1 MKQID
6 IRDFTNYHYPTI
18 FTPAP
23 DGKHA
28 VMAVVDANEK
38 DNCYESCLWLYDMET
53 KKTSRLTSG
62 KKERTFIWMDSET
75 VLFIADREKAYQE
88 KAKNE
93 EDWTCF
99 YTLNIHGGE
108 AQLAFAVPYKAVKM
122 KKAGN
127 KLVLTVKYDYNK
139 PDLSHMEEGEEKKAA
154 LKAWKEEKDYEVFD
168 ELPFWG
174 NGQGY
179 TNAKRN
185 RYAIYDMGSGKLTYV
200 ADDWTD
206 CSQYSVLGNLLLY
219 KAYPWKQGVMGIRPG
234 VYLYNLSTGETK
246 TLIAPDSMRTGVV
259 SLLDEKTALI
269 AATDDSYKDT
279 TKYCDFYHMDLADGS
294 MKLIHPYESS
304 IGGSSVGSDSRFG
317 AGQTF
322 KAVDGEFYYISTVGD
337 FSHLYKISRG
347 GTVSGPLTAGSSCD
361 SFDVAGGHIASMEF
375 HGLHI
380 AELFVDGEQVTHMN
394 DWLTDEYDVQ
404 TPEAFSFTASDGYEI
419 HGWVLKP
426 AGFEEGKSY
435 PGILNIHGGPRT
447 VYSDV
452 YYHEMQMWANRGYFV
467 FFCNPRGSDG
477 RGTDF
482 GNINGIYGTVDYQNL
497 MDFTDEVLKRYPMI
511 DPEHLGVAGGSYGG
525 FMTNWIIG
533 HTDRFHAAASQRSIS
548 NWVSFEHNSDIGH
561 TFILNNQGSNTRT
574 DVELLWKQSPLQ
586 FAPNCK
592 TPTLFIHSDE
602 DYRCYMAE
610 GLAMFS
616 AIKRNGC
623 PSKLCLFH
631 GENHELS
638 RGGKPENRIDRM
650 TEIIKWMDEYLK

>member
-1 MKQID
+1 MKRIEID
-6 IRDFTNYHYPTI
+6 TFLKFQFLSSPQFSPGGTKIAFTVSR
-18 FTPAP
+18 P
-23 DGKHA
+23 DLGSNGYLS
-28 VMAVVDANEK
+28 DL
-38 DNCYESCLWLYDMET
+38 YLYDLET
-53 KKTSRLTSG
+53 KSVSRITAGGDAKTWAWTPDNTLLFSAARTDAE
-62 KKERTFIWMDSET
+62 KRDKENGITHLYEISPS
-75 VLFIADREKAYQE
+75 
-88 KAKNE
+88 
-93 EDWTCF
+93 
-99 YTLNIHGGE
+99 GGE
-108 AQLAFAVPYKAVKM
+108 AVCRASVPAVITGIHLLPDGRYLLTIRHDNYKDTR
-122 KKAGN
+122 KK
-127 KLVLTVKYDYNK
+127 
-139 PDLSHMEEGEEKKAA
+139 S
-154 LKAWKEEKDYEVFD
+154 YEVFD

-179 TNAKRN
+179 TNATRN
-185 RYAIYDMGSGKLTYV
+185 RYAVYDLKSGDLTYV
-200 ADDWTD
+200 DDEWTD
-206 CSQYSVLGNLLLY
+206 CSQYSVFGNLLLY
-219 KAYPWKQGVMGIRPG
+219 KAYPWKQSVMGIRPG
-234 VYLYNLSTGETK
+234 VYLYDLATGEK
-246 TLIAPDSMRTGVV
+246 VTLIDPDFIRTGVV
-259 SLLDEKTALI
+259 SLLDEKTAII

-279 TKYCDFYHMDLADGS
+279 TKYCDFYRMNLADGS
-294 MKLIHPYESS
+294 MELIHPYESS
-304 IGGSSVGSDSRFG
+304 IGISSVGSDSRFG
-317 AGQTF
+317 SGQTF
-322 KAVDGEFYYISTVGD
+322 KAVNGEFYYVSTVGD
-337 FSHLYKISRG
+337 FSHLYKISRD
-347 GTVSGPLTAGSSCD
+347 GTVSGPLTEGSSCD
-361 SFDVAGGHIASMEF
+361 SFDLANGHIASMEF
-375 HGLHI
+375 CGMQI
-380 AELFVDGEQVTHMN
+380 AELFVDGVQVTHLN
-394 DWLTDEYDVQ
+394 DWLTEEYDVR
-404 TPEAFSFTASDGYEI
+404 TPEAFTFTASDGYEI

-426 AGFEEGKSY
+426 AGYEEGKSY

-482 GNINGIYGTVDYQNL
+482 GNINGLYGTVDYQNL

-511 DPEHLGVAGGSYGG
+511 DASRLGVAGGSYGG

-561 TFILNNQGSNTRT
+561 TFILNNQGGNTRT

-623 PSKLCLFH
+623 PAKLCLFH

-638 RGGKPENRIDRM
+638 RSGKPENRLDRM
-650 TEIIKWMDEYLK
+650 REIIEWMDTYLR

>member
-1 MKQID
+1 
-6 IRDFTNYHYPTI
+6 
-18 FTPAP
+18 
-23 DGKHA
+23 
-28 VMAVVDANEK
+28 
-38 DNCYESCLWLYDMET
+38 
-53 KKTSRLTSG
+53 
-62 KKERTFIWMDSET
+62 
-75 VLFIADREKAYQE
+75 
-88 KAKNE
+88 
-93 EDWTCF
+93 
-99 YTLNIHGGE
+99 
-108 AQLAFAVPYKAVKM
+108 
-122 KKAGN
+122 
-127 KLVLTVKYDYNK
+127 
-139 PDLSHMEEGEEKKAA
+139 
-154 LKAWKEEKDYEVFD
+154 
-168 ELPFWG
+168 
-174 NGQGY
+174 
-179 TNAKRN
+179 
-185 RYAIYDMGSGKLTYV
+185 MGSGKLTYV

-322 KAVDGEFYYISTVGD
+322 KAVGGEFYYISTVGD

-435 PGILNIHGGPRT
+435 PGILTIHGGPRT

-497 MDFTDEVLKRYPMI
+497 MDFTDEVLRRYPMI

-533 HTDRFHAAASQRSIS
+533 HTDRFRLSDMLCTTKGQVNVSMPGALSIMQENVNQLDEWASKREAFLSKGKKTVQAKMLDLLGLKGLPDHKIRIEATGHDSMREYEQYKFQLIREGEMPVPCILIIPSRANADSPVELRLQEEGKGTYLSEYANFAAALTEGKILLLADLRGLGETTDPAFYTDAKYWNREYRNAMISMHIGRPIMGQRVVDILTLLDFCSEHEFLKGHSVKVFANGIYGPAAIHAAYLDERINSVEITHSVKTWKEYIERPMQWDMYSNVLYGALKYYDLPDLIRLSNRSI
-548 NWVSFEHNSDIGH
+548 
-561 TFILNNQGSNTRT
+561 R
-574 DVELLWKQSPLQ
+574 
-586 FAPNCK
+586 FA
-592 TPTLFIHSDE
+592 D
-602 DYRCYMAE
+602 
-610 GLAMFS
+610 
-616 AIKRNGC
+616 
-623 PSKLCLFH
+623 
-631 GENHELS
+631 
-638 RGGKPENRIDRM
+638 
-650 TEIIKWMDEYLK
+650 

>member
-1 MKQID
+1 MKRIEID
-6 IRDFTNYHYPTI
+6 TFLKFQFLSSPQFSPGGTKIAFTVSR
-18 FTPAP
+18 P
-23 DGKHA
+23 DLGSNGYLS
-28 VMAVVDANEK
+28 DL
-38 DNCYESCLWLYDMET
+38 YLYDLET
-53 KKTSRLTSG
+53 KSVSRITAGGDAKTWAWTPDNTLLFSAARTYAE
-62 KKERTFIWMDSET
+62 KRDKENGITHLYEISPS
-75 VLFIADREKAYQE
+75 
-88 KAKNE
+88 
-93 EDWTCF
+93 
-99 YTLNIHGGE
+99 GGE
-108 AQLAFAVPYKAVKM
+108 AVCRASVPAVITGIHLLPDGRYLLTIRHDNYKDTR
-122 KKAGN
+122 KK
-127 KLVLTVKYDYNK
+127 
-139 PDLSHMEEGEEKKAA
+139 S
-154 LKAWKEEKDYEVFD
+154 YEVFD

-185 RYAIYDMGSGKLTYV
+185 RYAVYDLKSGDLTYV
-200 ADDWTD
+200 DDEWTD
-206 CSQYSVLGNLLLY
+206 CSQYSVFGNLLLY
-219 KAYPWKQGVMGIRPG
+219 KAYPWKQSVMGIRPG
-234 VYLYNLSTGETK
+234 VYLYDLATGEK
-246 TLIAPDSMRTGVV
+246 VTLIDPDSIRTGVV
-259 SLLDEKTALI
+259 SLLDEKTAII

-279 TKYCDFYHMDLADGS
+279 TKYCDFYRMNLADGS
-294 MKLIHPYESS
+294 MELIHPYESS
-304 IGGSSVGSDSRFG
+304 IGISSVGSDSRFG
-317 AGQTF
+317 SGQTF
-322 KAVDGEFYYISTVGD
+322 KAVNGEFYYVSTVGD
-337 FSHLYKISRG
+337 FSHLYKISRD
-347 GTVSGPLTAGSSCD
+347 GTVSGPLTEGSSCD
-361 SFDVAGGHIASMEF
+361 SFDLANGHIASMEF
-375 HGLHI
+375 CGMQI
-380 AELFVDGEQVTHMN
+380 AELFVDSVQVTHLN
-394 DWLTDEYDVQ
+394 DWLTEEYDVR
-404 TPEAFSFTASDGYEI
+404 TPEAFTFTASDGYEI

-426 AGFEEGKSY
+426 AGYEEGKSY

-482 GNINGIYGTVDYQNL
+482 GNINGLYGTVDYQNL

-511 DPEHLGVAGGSYGG
+511 DASRLGVAGGSYGG

-561 TFILNNQGSNTRT
+561 TFILNNQGGNTRT

-623 PSKLCLFH
+623 PAKLCLFH

-638 RGGKPENRIDRM
+638 RSGKPENRLDRM
-650 TEIIKWMDEYLK
+650 REIIEWMDTYLR

>member
-1 MKQID
+1 MKRIEID
-6 IRDFTNYHYPTI
+6 TFLKFQFLSSPQFSPGGTKIAFTVSR
-18 FTPAP
+18 P
-23 DGKHA
+23 DLGSNGYLS
-28 VMAVVDANEK
+28 DL
-38 DNCYESCLWLYDMET
+38 YLYDLET
-53 KKTSRLTSG
+53 KSVSRITAGGDAKTWAWTPDNTLLFSAARTDAE
-62 KKERTFIWMDSET
+62 KRDKENGITHLYEISPS
-75 VLFIADREKAYQE
+75 
-88 KAKNE
+88 
-93 EDWTCF
+93 
-99 YTLNIHGGE
+99 GGE
-108 AQLAFAVPYKAVKM
+108 AVCRASVPAVITGIHLLPDGRYLLTIRHDNYKDTR
-122 KKAGN
+122 KK
-127 KLVLTVKYDYNK
+127 
-139 PDLSHMEEGEEKKAA
+139 S
-154 LKAWKEEKDYEVFD
+154 YEVFD

-185 RYAIYDMGSGKLTYV
+185 RYAVYDLKSGDLTYV
-200 ADDWTD
+200 DDEWTD
-206 CSQYSVLGNLLLY
+206 CSQYSVFGNLLLY
-219 KAYPWKQGVMGIRPG
+219 KAYPWKQSVMGIRPG
-234 VYLYNLSTGETK
+234 VYLYDLATGEK
-246 TLIAPDSMRTGVV
+246 VTLIEPDSIRTGVV
-259 SLLDEKTALI
+259 SLLDEKTAII
-269 AATDDSYKDT
+269 AATDNSYKDT
-279 TKYCDFYHMDLADGS
+279 TKYCDFYRMNLADGS
-294 MKLIHPYESS
+294 MELIHPYESS
-304 IGGSSVGSDSRFG
+304 IGISSVGSDSRFG
-317 AGQTF
+317 SGQTF
-322 KAVDGEFYYISTVGD
+322 KAVNGEFYYVSTVGD
-337 FSHLYKISRG
+337 FSHLYKISRD
-347 GTVSGPLTAGSSCD
+347 GTVSGPLTEGSSCD
-361 SFDVAGGHIASMEF
+361 SFDLANGHIASMEF
-375 HGLHI
+375 CGMQI
-380 AELFVDGEQVTHMN
+380 AELFVDGVQVTHLN
-394 DWLTDEYDVQ
+394 DWLTEEYDVR
-404 TPEAFSFTASDGYEI
+404 TPEAFTFTASDGYEI

-426 AGFEEGKSY
+426 AGYEEGKSY

-482 GNINGIYGTVDYQNL
+482 GNINGLYGTVDYQNL

-511 DPEHLGVAGGSYGG
+511 DASRLGVAGGSYGG

-561 TFILNNQGSNTRT
+561 TFILNNQGGNART

-623 PSKLCLFH
+623 PAKLCLFH

-638 RGGKPENRIDRM
+638 RSGKPENRLDRM
-650 TEIIKWMDEYLK
+650 REIIEWMDTYLR

>member
-1 MKQID
+1 MKRIEID
-6 IRDFTNYHYPTI
+6 TFLKFQFLSSPQFSPGGTKIAFTVSR
-18 FTPAP
+18 P
-23 DGKHA
+23 DLGSNGYLS
-28 VMAVVDANEK
+28 DL
-38 DNCYESCLWLYDMET
+38 YLYDLET
-53 KKTSRLTSG
+53 KSVSRITAGGDAKTWAWTPDNTLLFSAARTDAE
-62 KKERTFIWMDSET
+62 KRDKENGITHLYEISPS
-75 VLFIADREKAYQE
+75 
-88 KAKNE
+88 
-93 EDWTCF
+93 
-99 YTLNIHGGE
+99 GGE
-108 AQLAFAVPYKAVKM
+108 AVCRASVPAVITGIHLLPDGRYLLTIRHDNYKDTR
-122 KKAGN
+122 KK
-127 KLVLTVKYDYNK
+127 
-139 PDLSHMEEGEEKKAA
+139 S
-154 LKAWKEEKDYEVFD
+154 YEVFD

-185 RYAIYDMGSGKLTYV
+185 RYAVYDLKSGDLTYV
-200 ADDWTD
+200 DDEWTD
-206 CSQYSVLGNLLLY
+206 CSQYSVFGNLLLY
-219 KAYPWKQGVMGIRPG
+219 KAYPWKQSVMGIRPG
-234 VYLYNLSTGETK
+234 VYLYDLATGEK
-246 TLIAPDSMRTGVV
+246 VTLIEPDSIRTGVV
-259 SLLDEKTALI
+259 SLLDEKTAII

-279 TKYCDFYHMDLADGS
+279 TKYCDFYRMNLADGS
-294 MKLIHPYESS
+294 MELIHPYESS
-304 IGGSSVGSDSRFG
+304 IGISSVGSASRFG
-317 AGQTF
+317 SGQTF
-322 KAVDGEFYYISTVGD
+322 KAVNGEFYYVSTVGD
-337 FSHLYKISRG
+337 FSHLYKISRD
-347 GTVSGPLTAGSSCD
+347 GTVSGPLTEGSSCD
-361 SFDVAGGHIASMEF
+361 SFDLANGHIASMEF
-375 HGLHI
+375 CGMQI
-380 AELFVDGEQVTHMN
+380 AELFVDGVQVTHLN
-394 DWLTDEYDVQ
+394 DWLTEEYDVR
-404 TPEAFSFTASDGYEI
+404 TPEAFTFTASDGYEI

-426 AGFEEGKSY
+426 AGYEEGKSY

-482 GNINGIYGTVDYQNL
+482 GNINGLYGTVDYQNL

-511 DPEHLGVAGGSYGG
+511 DASRLGVAGGSYGG

-561 TFILNNQGSNTRT
+561 TFILNNQGGNTRT

-623 PSKLCLFH
+623 PAKLCLFH

-638 RGGKPENRIDRM
+638 RSGKPENRLDRM
-650 TEIIKWMDEYLK
+650 REIIEWMDTYLR

>member
-1 MKQID
+1 MKRIEID
-6 IRDFTNYHYPTI
+6 TFLKFQFLSSPQ
-18 FTPAP
+18 FSP
-23 DGKHA
+23 DGTKIA
-28 VMAVVDANEK
+28 FTVSVPDLGSNGYLADL
-38 DNCYESCLWLYDMET
+38 YLYDLET
-53 KKTSRLTSG
+53 KSVSRITAGGDAKTWAWTPDNTLLFSAARTEAE
-62 KKERTFIWMDSET
+62 KRDKENGITHLYE
-75 VLFIADREKAYQE
+75 IAPS
-88 KAKNE
+88 
-93 EDWTCF
+93 
-99 YTLNIHGGE
+99 GGE
-108 AQLAFAVPYKAVKM
+108 AVCRASVPAVITGIHLLPDGRYLLTIRHDNYKDM
-122 KKAGN
+122 RKK
-127 KLVLTVKYDYNK
+127 
-139 PDLSHMEEGEEKKAA
+139 S
-154 LKAWKEEKDYEVFD
+154 YEVFD

-185 RYAIYDMGSGKLTYV
+185 RYAVYDLKSGDLTYV
-200 ADDWTD
+200 DDEWTN
-206 CSQYSVLGNLLLY
+206 CSQYSVFGNLLLY
-219 KAYPWKQGVMGIRPG
+219 KAYPWKQSVMGIRPG
-234 VYLYNLSTGETK
+234 VYLYDLATGEK
-246 TLIAPDSMRTGVV
+246 VTLIVPDSIRTGVV
-259 SLLDEKTALI
+259 SLLDEKTAII

-279 TKYCDFYHMDLADGS
+279 TKYCDFYRMNLADGS
-294 MKLIHPYESS
+294 MELIHPYESS
-304 IGGSSVGSDSRFG
+304 IGISSVGSDSRFG
-317 AGQTF
+317 SGQTF
-322 KAVDGEFYYISTVGD
+322 KAVNGEFYYVSTVGD
-337 FSHLYKISRG
+337 FSHLYKISRD
-347 GTVSGPLTAGSSCD
+347 GTVSDPLTEGSSCD
-361 SFDVAGGHIASMEF
+361 SFDLANGHIASMEF
-375 HGLHI
+375 CGMQI
-380 AELFVDGEQVTHMN
+380 AELFVDGVQVTHMN
-394 DWLTDEYDVQ
+394 DWLTEEYDVR
-404 TPEAFSFTASDGYEI
+404 TPEAFTFTASDGYEI

-426 AGFEEGKSY
+426 AGYEEEKSY

-482 GNINGIYGTVDYQNL
+482 GNINGLYGTVDYQNL

-511 DPEHLGVAGGSYGG
+511 DASRLGVAGGSYGG

-561 TFILNNQGSNTRT
+561 TFILNNQGGNTRT

-610 GLAMFS
+610 GIAMFS

-623 PSKLCLFH
+623 PAKLCLFH

-638 RGGKPENRIDRM
+638 RSGKPENRIDRM
-650 TEIIKWMDEYLK
+650 REIIEWMDTYLK

>member
-1 MKQID
+1 MKKIEID
-6 IRDFTNYHYPTI
+6 TFLKFQFLSNPQ
-18 FTPAP
+18 FSP
-23 DGKHA
+23 DGTKIA
-28 VMAVVDANEK
+28 FTVSVPDLGSNGYLADL
-38 DNCYESCLWLYDMET
+38 YLYDLET
-53 KKTSRLTSG
+53 KSVSRITAGGDAKTWAWTPDNTLLFSAARTDAE
-62 KKERTFIWMDSET
+62 KRDKENGITHLYE
-75 VLFIADREKAYQE
+75 IAPS
-88 KAKNE
+88 
-93 EDWTCF
+93 
-99 YTLNIHGGE
+99 GGE
-108 AQLAFAVPYKAVKM
+108 AVCRASVPAVITGIHLLPDGRYLLTIRHDNYKDM
-122 KKAGN
+122 RKK
-127 KLVLTVKYDYNK
+127 
-139 PDLSHMEEGEEKKAA
+139 S
-154 LKAWKEEKDYEVFD
+154 YEVFD

-185 RYAIYDMGSGKLTYV
+185 RYAVYDLKSGDLAYV
-200 ADDWTD
+200 DDEWTD
-206 CSQYSVLGNLLLY
+206 CSQYSVFGNLLLY
-219 KAYPWKQGVMGIRPG
+219 KAYPWKQRVMGIRPG
-234 VYLYNLSTGETK
+234 VYLYDLATGEK
-246 TLIAPDSMRTGVV
+246 VTLIDPDSMRTGVV
-259 SLLDEKTALI
+259 SLLDEKTAII

-279 TKYCDFYHMDLADGS
+279 TKYCDFYRMNLAAGS
-294 MKLIHPYESS
+294 MELIHPYESS
-304 IGGSSVGSDSRFG
+304 IGISSVGSDSRFG
-317 AGQTF
+317 SGQTF
-322 KAVDGEFYYISTVGD
+322 KAVNGEFYYVSTVGD
-337 FSHLYKISRG
+337 FSHLYKISRD
-347 GTVSGPLTAGSSCD
+347 GTVSDPLTEGSSCD
-361 SFDVAGGHIASMEF
+361 SFDLANGHIASMEF
-375 HGLHI
+375 CGMQI
-380 AELFVDGEQVTHMN
+380 AELFVDGVQVTHMN
-394 DWLTDEYDVQ
+394 DWLTEEYDVR
-404 TPEAFSFTASDGYEI
+404 TPEAFTFTASDGYEI

-426 AGFEEGKSY
+426 AGYEEEKSY

-482 GNINGIYGTVDYQNL
+482 GNINGLYGTVDYQNL

-511 DPEHLGVAGGSYGG
+511 DASRLGVAGGSYGG

-561 TFILNNQGSNTRT
+561 TFILNNQGGNTRT

-610 GLAMFS
+610 GIAMFS

-623 PSKLCLFH
+623 PAKLCLFH

-638 RGGKPENRIDRM
+638 RSGKPENRIDRM
-650 TEIIKWMDEYLK
+650 REIIEWMDTYLR

>member
-1 MKQID
+1 MKRIEID
-6 IRDFTNYHYPTI
+6 TFLKFQFLSSPQFSPGGTKIAFTVSR
-18 FTPAP
+18 P
-23 DGKHA
+23 DLGSNGYLS
-28 VMAVVDANEK
+28 DL
-38 DNCYESCLWLYDMET
+38 YLYDLKT
-53 KKTSRLTSG
+53 KSVSRITAGGDAKTWAWTPDNTLLFSAARTDAE
-62 KKERTFIWMDSET
+62 KRDKENGITHLYEISPS
-75 VLFIADREKAYQE
+75 
-88 KAKNE
+88 
-93 EDWTCF
+93 
-99 YTLNIHGGE
+99 GGE
-108 AQLAFAVPYKAVKM
+108 AVCRASVPAVITGIHLLPDGRYLLTIRHDNYKDTR
-122 KKAGN
+122 KK
-127 KLVLTVKYDYNK
+127 
-139 PDLSHMEEGEEKKAA
+139 S
-154 LKAWKEEKDYEVFD
+154 YEVFD

-185 RYAIYDMGSGKLTYV
+185 RYAVYDLKSGDLTYV
-200 ADDWTD
+200 DDEWTD
-206 CSQYSVLGNLLLY
+206 CSQYSVFGNLLLY
-219 KAYPWKQGVMGIRPG
+219 KAYPWKQSVMGIRPG
-234 VYLYNLSTGETK
+234 VYLYDLATGEK
-246 TLIAPDSMRTGVV
+246 VTLIDPDSIRTGVV
-259 SLLDEKTALI
+259 SLLDEKTAII

-279 TKYCDFYHMDLADGS
+279 TKYCDFYRMNLADGS
-294 MKLIHPYESS
+294 MELIHPYESS
-304 IGGSSVGSDSRFG
+304 IGISSVGSDSRFG
-317 AGQTF
+317 SGQTF
-322 KAVDGEFYYISTVGD
+322 KAVNGEFYYVSTIGD
-337 FSHLYKISRG
+337 FSHLYKISRD
-347 GTVSGPLTAGSSCD
+347 GTVSGPLTEGSSCD
-361 SFDVAGGHIASMEF
+361 SFDLANGHIASMEF
-375 HGLHI
+375 CGMQI
-380 AELFVDGEQVTHMN
+380 AELFVDGVQVTHLN
-394 DWLTDEYDVQ
+394 DWLTEEYDVR
-404 TPEAFSFTASDGYEI
+404 TPEAFTFTASDGYGI

-426 AGFEEGKSY
+426 AGYEEGKSY

-482 GNINGIYGTVDYQNL
+482 GNINGLYGTVDYQNL

-511 DPEHLGVAGGSYGG
+511 DASRLGVAGGSYGG

-561 TFILNNQGSNTRT
+561 TFILNNQGGNTRT

-623 PSKLCLFH
+623 PAKLCLFH

-638 RGGKPENRIDRM
+638 RSGKPENRLDRM
-650 TEIIKWMDEYLK
+650 REIIEWMDTYLR

>member
-1 MKQID
+1 MKRIEID
-6 IRDFTNYHYPTI
+6 TFLKFQFLSSPQFSPGGTKIAFTVSR
-18 FTPAP
+18 P
-23 DGKHA
+23 DLGSNGYLS
-28 VMAVVDANEK
+28 DL
-38 DNCYESCLWLYDMET
+38 YLYDLET
-53 KKTSRLTSG
+53 KSVSRITAGGDAKTWAWTPDNTLLFSAARTDAE
-62 KKERTFIWMDSET
+62 KRDKENGITHLYEISPS
-75 VLFIADREKAYQE
+75 
-88 KAKNE
+88 
-93 EDWTCF
+93 
-99 YTLNIHGGE
+99 GGE
-108 AQLAFAVPYKAVKM
+108 AVCRASVPAVITGIHLLPDGRYLLTIRHDNYKDTR
-122 KKAGN
+122 KK
-127 KLVLTVKYDYNK
+127 
-139 PDLSHMEEGEEKKAA
+139 S
-154 LKAWKEEKDYEVFD
+154 YEVFD

-185 RYAIYDMGSGKLTYV
+185 RYAVYDLKSGDLTYV
-200 ADDWTD
+200 DDEWTD
-206 CSQYSVLGNLLLY
+206 CSQYSVFGNLLLY
-219 KAYPWKQGVMGIRPG
+219 KAYPWKQSVMGIRPG
-234 VYLYNLSTGETK
+234 VYLYDLATGEK
-246 TLIAPDSMRTGVV
+246 VTLIDPDSIRTGVV
-259 SLLDEKTALI
+259 SLLDEKTAII

-279 TKYCDFYHMDLADGS
+279 TKYCDFYRMNLADGS
-294 MKLIHPYESS
+294 MELIHPYESS
-304 IGGSSVGSDSRFG
+304 IGISSVGSDSRFG
-317 AGQTF
+317 SGQTF
-322 KAVDGEFYYISTVGD
+322 KAVNGEFYYVSTVGD
-337 FSHLYKISRG
+337 FSHLYKISRDG
-347 GTVSGPLTAGSSCD
+347 IVSGPLTEGSSCD
-361 SFDVAGGHIASMEF
+361 SFDLANGHIASMEF
-375 HGLHI
+375 CGMQI
-380 AELFVDGEQVTHMN
+380 AELFVDGVQVTHLN
-394 DWLTDEYDVQ
+394 DWLTEEYDVR
-404 TPEAFSFTASDGYEI
+404 TPEAFTFTASDGYEI

-426 AGFEEGKSY
+426 AGYEEGKSY

-482 GNINGIYGTVDYQNL
+482 GNINGLYGTVDYQNL

-511 DPEHLGVAGGSYGG
+511 DASRLGVAGGSYGG

-561 TFILNNQGSNTRT
+561 TFILNNQGGNTRT

-623 PSKLCLFH
+623 PAKLCLFH

-638 RGGKPENRIDRM
+638 RSGKPENRLDRM
-650 TEIIKWMDEYLK
+650 REIIEWMDTYLR

>member
-1 MKQID
+1 MEDMTMKKIEID
-6 IRDFTNYHYPTI
+6 TFLKFRFLSNPHFSPDGTKIAFTVSVPDRETNGYLSDLYLYDLRKKTVSRVTCSGDAKTWSWTAENTLI
-18 FTPAP
+18 FTA
-23 DGKHA
+23 A
-28 VMAVVDANEK
+28 RTAA
-38 DNCYESCLWLYDMET
+38 L
-53 KKTSRLTSG
+53 
-62 KKERTFIWMDSET
+62 KKEKENGTSFLYEISPS
-75 VLFIADREKAYQE
+75 
-88 KAKNE
+88 
-93 EDWTCF
+93 
-99 YTLNIHGGE
+99 GGE
-108 AQLAFAVPYKAVKM
+108 AQCITSIPATVTGIRLLPDGRYLLTIRHDNYRDTR
-122 KKAGN
+122 KK
-127 KLVLTVKYDYNK
+127 
-139 PDLSHMEEGEEKKAA
+139 S
-154 LKAWKEEKDYEVFD
+154 YEVFD

-279 TKYCDFYHMDLADGS
+279 TKYCDFYHMDLVDGS

-322 KAVDGEFYYISTVGD
+322 KAVGGEFYYISTVGD

-347 GTVSGPLTAGSSCD
+347 GTVSGPLTAGNSCN

-435 PGILNIHGGPRT
+435 PGILTIHGGPRT

-497 MDFTDEVLKRYPMI
+497 MDFTDEVLRRYPMI

-561 TFILNNQGSNTRT
+561 TFILNNQGTNTRT

-650 TEIIKWMDEYLK
+650 TEIINWMDEYLK

>member
-1 MKQID
+1 MKKIEID
-6 IRDFTNYHYPTI
+6 TFLKFQFLSNPQ
-18 FTPAP
+18 FSP
-23 DGKHA
+23 DGTKIA
-28 VMAVVDANEK
+28 FTVSRPDLGSNGYLADL
-38 DNCYESCLWLYDMET
+38 YLYDLET
-53 KKTSRLTSG
+53 KSVSRITAGGDAKTWAWTPDNTLLFSAARTDAE
-62 KKERTFIWMDSET
+62 KRDKENGITHLYE
-75 VLFIADREKAYQE
+75 IAPS
-88 KAKNE
+88 
-93 EDWTCF
+93 
-99 YTLNIHGGE
+99 GGE
-108 AQLAFAVPYKAVKM
+108 AVCRASVPAVITGIHLLPDGRYLLTIRHDNYKDTR
-122 KKAGN
+122 KK
-127 KLVLTVKYDYNK
+127 
-139 PDLSHMEEGEEKKAA
+139 S
-154 LKAWKEEKDYEVFD
+154 YEVFD

-185 RYAIYDMGSGKLTYV
+185 RYAVYDLKSGDLTYV
-200 ADDWTD
+200 DDEWTD
-206 CSQYSVLGNLLLY
+206 CSQYSVFGNLLLY
-219 KAYPWKQGVMGIRPG
+219 KAYPWKQSVMGIRPG
-234 VYLYNLSTGETK
+234 VYLYDLATGEK
-246 TLIAPDSMRTGVV
+246 VTLIDPGSMRTGVV
-259 SLLDEKTALI
+259 SLLDEKTAII

-279 TKYCDFYHMDLADGS
+279 TKYCDFYRMNLADGS
-294 MKLIHPYESS
+294 MELIHPYESS
-304 IGGSSVGSDSRFG
+304 IGISSVGSDSRFG
-317 AGQTF
+317 SGQTF
-322 KAVDGEFYYISTVGD
+322 KAVNSEFYYVSTVGD
-337 FSHLYKISRG
+337 FSHLYKISRD
-347 GTVSGPLTAGSSCD
+347 GTVSDPLTEGSSCD
-361 SFDVAGGHIASMEF
+361 SFDLANGHIASIEF
-375 HGLHI
+375 CGMQI
-380 AELFVDGEQVTHMN
+380 AELFVDGVQVTHMN
-394 DWLTDEYDVQ
+394 DWLTEEYDVR
-404 TPEAFSFTASDGYEI
+404 TPEAFTFTASDGYEI

-426 AGFEEGKSY
+426 AGYEEEKSY

-482 GNINGIYGTVDYQNL
+482 GNINGLYGTVDYQNL

-511 DPEHLGVAGGSYGG
+511 DASRLGVAGGSYGG

-561 TFILNNQGSNTRT
+561 TFILNNQGGNTRT

-610 GLAMFS
+610 GIAMFS

-623 PSKLCLFH
+623 PAKLCLFH

-638 RGGKPENRIDRM
+638 RSGKPENRIDRM
-650 TEIIKWMDEYLK
+650 REIIEWMDTYLR

>member
-185 RYAIYDMGSGKLTYV
+185 RYAIYDMGSGNLTYV
-200 ADDWTD
+200 ADEWTD

-219 KAYPWKQGVMGIRPG
+219 KAYPWKQSVMGIRPG

-361 SFDVAGGHIASMEF
+361 SFDLAGGHIASMEF

-497 MDFTDEVLKRYPMI
+497 MDFTDEVLRRYPMI

-561 TFILNNQGSNTRT
+561 TFILNNQGANTRT

-610 GLAMFS
+610 GLAMLS

-623 PSKLCLFH
+623 PAKLCLFH

>member
-1 MKQID
+1 MKRIEID
-6 IRDFTNYHYPTI
+6 TFLKFQFLSSPQFSPGGTKIAFTVSR
-18 FTPAP
+18 P
-23 DGKHA
+23 DLGSNGYLS
-28 VMAVVDANEK
+28 DL
-38 DNCYESCLWLYDMET
+38 YLYDLET
-53 KKTSRLTSG
+53 KSVSRITAGGDAKTWAWTPDNTLLFSAARTDAE
-62 KKERTFIWMDSET
+62 KRDKENGITHLYEISPS
-75 VLFIADREKAYQE
+75 
-88 KAKNE
+88 
-93 EDWTCF
+93 
-99 YTLNIHGGE
+99 GGE
-108 AQLAFAVPYKAVKM
+108 AVCRASVPAVITGIHLLPDGRYLLTIRHDNYKDTR
-122 KKAGN
+122 KK
-127 KLVLTVKYDYNK
+127 
-139 PDLSHMEEGEEKKAA
+139 S
-154 LKAWKEEKDYEVFD
+154 YEVFD

-185 RYAIYDMGSGKLTYV
+185 RYAVYDLKSGDLTYV
-200 ADDWTD
+200 DDEWTD
-206 CSQYSVLGNLLLY
+206 CSQYSVFGNLLLY
-219 KAYPWKQGVMGIRPG
+219 KAYPWKQSVMGIRPG
-234 VYLYNLSTGETK
+234 VYLYDLATGEK
-246 TLIAPDSMRTGVV
+246 VTLIDPDSILTGVV
-259 SLLDEKTALI
+259 SLLDEKTAII

-279 TKYCDFYHMDLADGS
+279 TKYCDFYRMNLADGS
-294 MKLIHPYESS
+294 MELIHPYESS
-304 IGGSSVGSDSRFG
+304 IGISSVGSDSRFG
-317 AGQTF
+317 SGQTF
-322 KAVDGEFYYISTVGD
+322 KAVNGEFYYVSTIGD
-337 FSHLYKISRG
+337 FSHLYKISRD
-347 GTVSGPLTAGSSCD
+347 GTVSGPLTEGSSCD
-361 SFDVAGGHIASMEF
+361 SFDLANGHIASMEF
-375 HGLHI
+375 CGMQI
-380 AELFVDGEQVTHMN
+380 AELFVDGVQVTHLN
-394 DWLTDEYDVQ
+394 DWLTEEYDVR
-404 TPEAFSFTASDGYEI
+404 TPEAFTFTASDGYEI

-426 AGFEEGKSY
+426 AGYEEGKSY

-482 GNINGIYGTVDYQNL
+482 GNINGLYGTVDYQNL

-511 DPEHLGVAGGSYGG
+511 DASRLGVAGGSYGG

-561 TFILNNQGSNTRT
+561 TFILNNQGGNTRT

-623 PSKLCLFH
+623 PAKLCLFH

-638 RGGKPENRIDRM
+638 RSGKPENRLDRM
-650 TEIIKWMDEYLK
+650 REIIEWMDTYLR

>member
-1 MKQID
+1 MKRIEID
-6 IRDFTNYHYPTI
+6 TFLKFQFLSSPQ
-18 FTPAP
+18 FSP
-23 DGKHA
+23 DGTKIA
-28 VMAVVDANEK
+28 FTVSRPDLGSNGYLS
-38 DNCYESCLWLYDMET
+38 DLYLYDLET
-53 KKTSRLTSG
+53 RSVSRITAGGDAKTWAWTPDNTLLFSAARTDAE
-62 KKERTFIWMDSET
+62 KRDKENGITHLYE
-75 VLFIADREKAYQE
+75 IAPS
-88 KAKNE
+88 
-93 EDWTCF
+93 
-99 YTLNIHGGE
+99 GGE
-108 AQLAFAVPYKAVKM
+108 AVCRASVPAVITGIHLLPDGRYLLTIRHDNYKDTR
-122 KKAGN
+122 KK
-127 KLVLTVKYDYNK
+127 
-139 PDLSHMEEGEEKKAA
+139 S
-154 LKAWKEEKDYEVFD
+154 YEVFD

-185 RYAIYDMGSGKLTYV
+185 RYAVYDLKSGDLTYV
-200 ADDWTD
+200 DDEWTD
-206 CSQYSVLGNLLLY
+206 CSQYSVFGNLLLY
-219 KAYPWKQGVMGIRPG
+219 KAYPWKQSVMGIRPG
-234 VYLYNLSTGETK
+234 VYLYDLATGEK
-246 TLIAPDSMRTGVV
+246 VTLIDPDSMRTGVV
-259 SLLDEKTALI
+259 SLLDEKTAII

-279 TKYCDFYHMDLADGS
+279 TKYCDFYRMNLADGS
-294 MKLIHPYESS
+294 MELIHPYESS
-304 IGGSSVGSDSRFG
+304 IGISSVGSDSRFG
-317 AGQTF
+317 SGQTF
-322 KAVDGEFYYISTVGD
+322 KAVNGEFYYVSTVGD
-337 FSHLYKISRG
+337 FSHLYKISRD
-347 GTVSGPLTAGSSCD
+347 GTVSDPLTEGSSCD
-361 SFDVAGGHIASMEF
+361 SFDLANGHIASMEF
-375 HGLHI
+375 CGMQI
-380 AELFVDGEQVTHMN
+380 AELFVDGVQVTHMN
-394 DWLTDEYDVQ
+394 DWLTEEYDVR
-404 TPEAFSFTASDGYEI
+404 TPEAFTFTASDGYEI

-426 AGFEEGKSY
+426 AGYEEEKSY

-482 GNINGIYGTVDYQNL
+482 GNINGLYGTVDYQNL

-511 DPEHLGVAGGSYGG
+511 DASRLGVAGGSYGG

-561 TFILNNQGSNTRT
+561 TFILNNQGGNTRT

-610 GLAMFS
+610 GIAMFS

-623 PSKLCLFH
+623 PAKLCLFH

-638 RGGKPENRIDRM
+638 RSGKPENRIDRM
-650 TEIIKWMDEYLK
+650 REIIEWMDTYLR

>member
-1 MKQID
+1 MKRIEID
-6 IRDFTNYHYPTI
+6 TFLKFQFLSSPQFSPGGTKIAFTVSR
-18 FTPAP
+18 P
-23 DGKHA
+23 DLGSNGYLS
-28 VMAVVDANEK
+28 DL
-38 DNCYESCLWLYDMET
+38 YLYDLET
-53 KKTSRLTSG
+53 KSVSRITAGGDAKTWAWTPDNTLLFSAARTDAE
-62 KKERTFIWMDSET
+62 KRDKENGITHLYEISPS
-75 VLFIADREKAYQE
+75 
-88 KAKNE
+88 
-93 EDWTCF
+93 
-99 YTLNIHGGE
+99 GGE
-108 AQLAFAVPYKAVKM
+108 AVCRASVPAVITGIHLLPDGRYLLTIRHDNYKDTR
-122 KKAGN
+122 KK
-127 KLVLTVKYDYNK
+127 
-139 PDLSHMEEGEEKKAA
+139 S
-154 LKAWKEEKDYEVFD
+154 YEVFD

-185 RYAIYDMGSGKLTYV
+185 RYAVYDLKSGDLTYV
-200 ADDWTD
+200 DDEWTD
-206 CSQYSVLGNLLLY
+206 CSQYSVFGNLLLY
-219 KAYPWKQGVMGIRPG
+219 KAYPWKQSVMGIRPG
-234 VYLYNLSTGETK
+234 VYLYDLATGEK
-246 TLIAPDSMRTGVV
+246 VTLIDPDSIRTGVV
-259 SLLDEKTALI
+259 SLLDEKTAII

-279 TKYCDFYHMDLADGS
+279 TKYCDFYRMNLADGS
-294 MKLIHPYESS
+294 MELIHPYESS
-304 IGGSSVGSDSRFG
+304 IGISSVGSDSRFG
-317 AGQTF
+317 SGQTF
-322 KAVDGEFYYISTVGD
+322 KAVNGEFYYVSTIGD
-337 FSHLYKISRG
+337 FSHLYKISRD
-347 GTVSGPLTAGSSCD
+347 GTVSGPLTEGSSCD
-361 SFDVAGGHIASMEF
+361 SFDLANGHIASMEF
-375 HGLHI
+375 CGMQI
-380 AELFVDGEQVTHMN
+380 AELFVDGVQVTHLN
-394 DWLTDEYDVQ
+394 DWLTEEYDVR
-404 TPEAFSFTASDGYEI
+404 TPEAFTFTASDGYEI

-426 AGFEEGKSY
+426 AGYEEGKSY

-482 GNINGIYGTVDYQNL
+482 GNINGLYGTVDYQNL

-511 DPEHLGVAGGSYGG
+511 DASRLGVAGGSYGG

-561 TFILNNQGSNTRT
+561 TFILNNQGGNTRT

-592 TPTLFIHSDE
+592 TPTLLIHSDE

-623 PSKLCLFH
+623 PAKLCLFH

-638 RGGKPENRIDRM
+638 RSGKPENRLDRM
-650 TEIIKWMDEYLK
+650 REIIEWMDTYLR

>member
-1 MKQID
+1 MKRIEID
-6 IRDFTNYHYPTI
+6 TFLKFQFLSSPQ
-18 FTPAP
+18 FSP
-23 DGKHA
+23 DGTKIA
-28 VMAVVDANEK
+28 FTVSRPDLGSNGYLS
-38 DNCYESCLWLYDMET
+38 DLYLYDLET
-53 KKTSRLTSG
+53 KSVSRITAGGDAKTWAWTPDNTLLFSAARTDAE
-62 KKERTFIWMDSET
+62 KRDKENGITHLYEISPS
-75 VLFIADREKAYQE
+75 
-88 KAKNE
+88 
-93 EDWTCF
+93 
-99 YTLNIHGGE
+99 GGE
-108 AQLAFAVPYKAVKM
+108 AVCRASVPAVITGIHLLPDGRYLLTIRHDNYKDTR
-122 KKAGN
+122 KK
-127 KLVLTVKYDYNK
+127 
-139 PDLSHMEEGEEKKAA
+139 S
-154 LKAWKEEKDYEVFD
+154 YEVFD

-185 RYAIYDMGSGKLTYV
+185 RYAVYDLKSGDLTYV
-200 ADDWTD
+200 DDEWTD
-206 CSQYSVLGNLLLY
+206 CSQYSVFGNLLLY
-219 KAYPWKQGVMGIRPG
+219 KAYPWKQRVMGIRPG
-234 VYLYNLSTGETK
+234 VYLYDLATGEK
-246 TLIAPDSMRTGVV
+246 VTLIDPDSMRTGVV
-259 SLLDEKTALI
+259 SLLDEKTAII

-279 TKYCDFYHMDLADGS
+279 TKYCDFYRMNLADGS
-294 MKLIHPYESS
+294 MELIHPYESS
-304 IGGSSVGSDSRFG
+304 IGISSVGSDSRFG
-317 AGQTF
+317 SGQTF
-322 KAVDGEFYYISTVGD
+322 KAVNGEFYYVSTIGD
-337 FSHLYKISRG
+337 FSPLYKISRD
-347 GTVSGPLTAGSSCD
+347 GTVSDPLTEGSSCD
-361 SFDVAGGHIASMEF
+361 SFDLANGHIASMEF
-375 HGLHI
+375 CGMQI
-380 AELFVDGEQVTHMN
+380 AELFVDGVQVTHMN
-394 DWLTDEYDVQ
+394 DWLTEEYDVR
-404 TPEAFSFTASDGYEI
+404 TPEAFTFTASDGYEI

-426 AGFEEGKSY
+426 AGYEEEKSY

-447 VYSDV
+447 VYSDA

-482 GNINGIYGTVDYQNL
+482 GNINGLYGTVDYQNL

-511 DPEHLGVAGGSYGG
+511 DASRLGVAGGSYGG

-561 TFILNNQGSNTRT
+561 TFILNNQGGNTRT

-623 PSKLCLFH
+623 PAKLCLFH

-638 RGGKPENRIDRM
+638 RSGKPENRLDRM
-650 TEIIKWMDEYLK
+650 REIIEWMDTYLR